1 MLLAGCCEC
10 VVDLDAVMRSSLV
23 DCRVLLHVVSIYFR
37 LSCCSC
43 SVLKI
48 TQHFPNLFQ

>member
-43 SVLKI
+43 SSTKNYPA
-48 TQHFPNLFQ
+48 FP